1 MKARGAKTYIP
12 DAKPK
17 VPKRDAAREKRQ
29 RMLSYG
35 RRVTGSYPLDF
46 GLKKKD
52 ISENKVDYDDIKNIP
67 MNNEISAV
75 GKLAAYKQNLIQL
88 EARAA
93 SEYLDWAFKDMKK
106 LREINRAQERAV

>member
-1 MKARGAKTYIP
+1 M
-12 DAKPK
+12 
-17 VPKRDAAREKRQ
+17 V
-29 RMLSYG
+29 SYG

-52 ISENKVDYDDIKNIP
+52 ISANKVDYDDIKNIP
-67 MNNEISAV
+67 RNDEVSAV

-93 SEYLDWAFKDMKK
+93 SAYLDWAFKDMKK
-106 LREINRAQERAV
+106 MREINKAD